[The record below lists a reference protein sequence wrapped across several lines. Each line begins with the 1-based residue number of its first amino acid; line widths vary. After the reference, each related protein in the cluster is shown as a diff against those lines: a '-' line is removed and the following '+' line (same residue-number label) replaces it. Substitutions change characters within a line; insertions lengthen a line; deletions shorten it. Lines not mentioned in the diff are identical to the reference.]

1 MIERGVGLEASMD
14 RIKDGQDRLDGRM
27 TALDDRMR
35 SVETILARI
44 EGKLDVKMDY
54 KWALTITAAI
64 ILIMLR
70 AEIFAVRAAT

>member
-1 MIERGVGLEASMD
+1 MD